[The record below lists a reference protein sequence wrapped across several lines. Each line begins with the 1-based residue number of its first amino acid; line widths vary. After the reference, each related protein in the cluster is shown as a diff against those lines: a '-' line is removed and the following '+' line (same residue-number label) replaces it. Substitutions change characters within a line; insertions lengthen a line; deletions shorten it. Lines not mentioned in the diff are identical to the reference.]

1 MQQEGDDQMTMPTD
15 YAVGVHEAGH
25 LLTAWALGAEV
36 RGAFILH
43 TSRGLAQ
50 SNLGT
55 GQCDNPAHVAAI
67 LVAGSLAEDRV
78 TNGSNRVNWFRDD
91 VDTNNARNLLDGESD
106 PLRSRRYAETLAS
119 ATLSANWPAVLG
131 IADEL
136 VQSRLK
142 NIDGAAVERIARDA
156 GARKHPTIS
165 KGRPISKAEVL
176 AKLSP
181 QGRRNLIGEV
191 APDGRTRIHKR

>member
-1 MQQEGDDQMTMPTD
+1 LPPNP
-15 YAVGVHEAGH
+15 
-25 LLTAWALGAEV
+25 
-36 RGAFILH
+36 H

-50 SNLGT
+50 SNIRN

-67 LVAGSLAEDRV
+67 LVAGSLAEARV

-106 PLRSRRYAETLAS
+106 PLRARRYAETLAS
-119 ATLSANWPAVLG
+119 ATLTANWPAVLG

-156 GARKHPTIS
+156 GARKHPAIS
-165 KGRPISKAEVL
+165 TRSLTRAEVL
-176 AKLSP
+176 AKLTP
-181 QGRRNLIGEV
+181 EGKRNFLGTVGPNGKTMIL
-191 APDGRTRIHKR
+191 KR

>member
-1 MQQEGDDQMTMPTD
+1 
-15 YAVGVHEAGH
+15 
-25 LLTAWALGAEV
+25 
-36 RGAFILH
+36 
-43 TSRGLAQ
+43 LAQ
-50 SNLGT
+50 SNIRN

-91 VDTNNARNLLDGESD
+91 VDTTNARNLLDGEPD
-106 PLRSRRYAETLAS
+106 PLQARRYAETLAS

-165 KGRPISKAEVL
+165 KGRPISKARVL

-181 QGRRNLIGEV
+181 QGRRNLMGEI